1 MVQDADRA
9 KVHYQDADV
18 AEGYDDARWGGTRAP
33 RNWMMK
39 RAVRRALR
47 WTGASTVLDAPCG
60 TGRLTEPLARAGW
73 SVVGAD
79 ISGEMLAVAHR
90 RTKGVE
96 GASGFLRTDFEQLG
110 VAPDSVDTALCIRF
124 LNLLEPDRQPPIL
137 AGLLEAGG
145 GTLVM
150 DWRTPYA
157 FNHLSRTVRTRLGL
171 RIGDLPTARTRAAL
185 DALAVELGARVVKI
199 VRVCPL
205 LSAQW
210 VVVLR
215 RT

>member
-1 MVQDADRA
+1 MVQDAERA
-9 KVHYQDADV
+9 KIHYRDTAV
-18 AEGYDDARWGGTRAP
+18 AEGYDEARWGGVRAP

-47 WTGASTVLDAPCG
+47 WTGAATILDAPCG

-73 SVVGAD
+73 AVVGAD
-79 ISGEMLAVAHR
+79 ISGEMLDVAHR
-90 RTKGVE
+90 RTQGVR
-96 GASGFLRTDFEQLG
+96 GAMGFLRTDLERPG
-110 VAPDSVDTALCIRF
+110 VVPGAVDAALCIRF

-137 AGLLEAGG
+137 AALLETGG

-157 FNHLSRTVRTRLGL
+157 FNHLSRSVRARLGL
-171 RIGDLPTARTRAAL
+171 RSGDLPTARTRADL
-185 DALAVELGARVVKI
+185 DALAAGLGARVAKI

-215 RT
+215 RV